1 MTITASRPIPAN
13 TDPALLRAYRGI
25 FWDRVLLLQ
34 RLESRHPD
42 IVINTFGKR
51 ELVLINRPEYVHEVF
66 TLQAEKFHKGEQF
79 KIYTRPLLGNG
90 LLLSED
96 DVHKRNRKLVAP
108 AFVHRRIR
116 EYAKVMSDYTIRA
129 MAQWQ
134 DGDVIDI
141 SREMMRITLGITGKT
156 LFNTD
161 LSEEADDVK
170 RRLTYLMNYAE
181 QQLRIPIHIP
191 FEWHTP
197 RNNRVRKEIA
207 GLDKI
212 IYGMIAER
220 RGSDTDAGDLLS
232 MLLLA
237 RDEDDGSGM
246 TDKQVRDEAMTIFLA
261 GHETTANAT
270 AWMWYLLAKNPEIFR
285 KLQNEV
291 AVLGGNAPT
300 LDDLSRLPYTL
311 QIFKEAMRLYPPA
324 YIIVRTAISDCVIDG
339 YLIKKNAAIIIS
351 PYLLHRKAEYFPDP
365 EKFDPDRFSPEN
377 EKLIPRHAYL
387 PFGGG
392 ARVCIGNQ
400 FALIEG
406 HLMTA
411 TIAQKFSFELLDSTP
426 VEMEPLITLRP
437 KGGIRVRVIKSSLA

>member
-1 MTITASRPIPAN
+1 MTIPASRPITAN
-13 TDPALLRAYRGI
+13 ADPALLRAYRGI
-25 FWDRVLLLQ
+25 FWDRVLLLK
-34 RLESRHPD
+34 RLESYHPD

-51 ELVLINRPEYVHEVF
+51 ELVLINRPEYIHEVF
-66 TLQAEKFHKGEQF
+66 VEQADKFHKGEQF

-96 DVHKRNRKLVAP
+96 EVHKRNRKLVAP

-116 EYAKVMSDYTIRA
+116 DYAKVMSDYTLRA
-129 MAQWQ
+129 MSQWQ

-212 IYGMIAER
+212 IYGMISER
-220 RGSDTDAGDLLS
+220 RNSKTDAGDLLS

-270 AWMWYLLAKNPEIFR
+270 AWMWYLLAKNPEIFK
-285 KLQNEV
+285 KLQDELV
-291 AVLGGNAPT
+291 VLGGKAPT
-300 LDDLSRLPYTL
+300 LDDLPRLPYTL

-324 YIIVRTAISDCVIDG
+324 YIIVRTAISDCLIDG

-351 PYLLHRKAEYFPDP
+351 PYLLHRKAEFFPDP

-377 EKLIPRHAYL
+377 EKMIPRHAYL

-411 TIAQKFSFELLDSTP
+411 TIAQKFSFELLDSTL

-437 KGGIRVRVIKSSLA
+437 KGGIRVRLLEVK